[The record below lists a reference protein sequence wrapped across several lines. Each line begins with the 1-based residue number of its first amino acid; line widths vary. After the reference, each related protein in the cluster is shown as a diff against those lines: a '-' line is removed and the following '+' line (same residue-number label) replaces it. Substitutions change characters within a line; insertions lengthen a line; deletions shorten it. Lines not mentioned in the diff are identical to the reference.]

1 MKYVK
6 LTHRL
11 FEPLDTIAI
20 EFVDY
25 DTNDEMFDTCAKVL
39 IEENEH
45 KHEKQINKIK
55 TMLIAIQDKCCEIEK
70 ERDELEG
77 RTPFFLRLGSKKDE
91 DYMLWIRTPY
101 HHYNGEVHIDYHNKT
116 VISGH
121 TPNQELCGTPNII
134 SDKVHNTT
142 RYFIDGGSN
151 SGAKDGNINLLK
163 LDEKG
168 NKLWEGYLTSDG
180 VVIR

>member
-55 TMLIAIQDKCCEIEK
+55 TILIAIQDKCCEIEK

-77 RTPFFLRLGSKKDE
+77 RTPFFLRLGSKTYKRERRKLLAKLYVLRYHHLMRCRELSEIEDDLEARTFE
-91 DYMLWIRTPY
+91 DYSTLKR
-101 HHYNGEVHIDYHNKT
+101 
-116 VISGH
+116 
-121 TPNQELCGTPNII
+121 
-134 SDKVHNTT
+134 
-142 RYFIDGGSN
+142 
-151 SGAKDGNINLLK
+151 LLK
-163 LDEKG
+163 DM
-168 NKLWEGYLTSDG
+168 GYSLTSESQKG
-180 VVIR
+180 ESSITIEVWHKQ

>member
-39 IEENEH
+39 LEENER
-45 KHEKQINKIK
+45 KYDEQIDKIQSK
-55 TMLIAIQDKCCEIEK
+55 LIAIQAECCRIQI

-77 RTPFFLRLGSKKDE
+77 RTPFFLRLGSKTYKRERRKLLAKLYVYHSHHIVRCRELDKIENDLEAGTFE
-91 DYMLWIRTPY
+91 DYSTLKR
-101 HHYNGEVHIDYHNKT
+101 
-116 VISGH
+116 
-121 TPNQELCGTPNII
+121 
-134 SDKVHNTT
+134 
-142 RYFIDGGSN
+142 
-151 SGAKDGNINLLK
+151 LLK
-163 LDEKG
+163 DMGYSLTSESQKG
-168 NKLWEGYLTSDG
+168 NSSITIEVWHKQ
-180 VVIR
+180 

>member
-39 IEENEH
+39 LEENER
-45 KHEKQINKIK
+45 KYDEQIDKIQSK
-55 TMLIAIQDKCCEIEK
+55 LIAIQAECCRIQI

-77 RTPFFLRLGSKKDE
+77 RTPFFLRLGSKTYKRERRKLLAKLYVYHSHHIVRCRELDKIENDLEARTFE
-91 DYMLWIRTPY
+91 DYSTLKR
-101 HHYNGEVHIDYHNKT
+101 
-116 VISGH
+116 
-121 TPNQELCGTPNII
+121 
-134 SDKVHNTT
+134 
-142 RYFIDGGSN
+142 
-151 SGAKDGNINLLK
+151 LLK
-163 LDEKG
+163 DMGYTLSSESQKG
-168 NKLWEGYLTSDG
+168 ESSITIEVWHKQ
-180 VVIR
+180 

>member
-39 IEENEH
+39 LEENER
-45 KHEKQINKIK
+45 KYDEQIDKIQSK
-55 TMLIAIQDKCCEIEK
+55 LIAIQAECCRIQI

-77 RTPFFLRLGSKKDE
+77 RTPFFLRLGSKTYKRERRKLLAKLYVYHSHHIVRCRELDKIENDLEARTFE
-91 DYMLWIRTPY
+91 DYSTLKR
-101 HHYNGEVHIDYHNKT
+101 
-116 VISGH
+116 
-121 TPNQELCGTPNII
+121 
-134 SDKVHNTT
+134 
-142 RYFIDGGSN
+142 
-151 SGAKDGNINLLK
+151 LLK
-163 LDEKG
+163 DMGYTLSSESQKG
-168 NKLWEGYLTSDG
+168 ESSITVEVWHKQ
-180 VVIR
+180 